1 MILFIERELFPLD
14 DSELNCGRKYSNK
27 IVFSVFNSLK
37 EGLKIKD
44 ITSATN
50 VPETTIRNWKFGYS
64 NLFKTNK
71 KLDDK
76 LKKETLE
83 LLKDG
88 CSIPYISKKL
98 KVNYDEIRLFLKKE
112 LDDYTYSTIKASDR
126 KLQNDSKILTSDL
139 SYILGVMYGDG
150 YFNGN
155 NQIGLGTKDRDFM
168 EYFSYILKKWC
179 NKKPSKIICSQN
191 TKPYY
196 KSLLSFKDANI
207 FIKKVVENRDKI
219 PKQILASNNKKIFS
233 MFIKGFSDSEG
244 SIVILNGKYGTIK
257 ISNQNTFVLNQIRNM
272 MIKLGFDKDKIK
284 IVLNNKSKNGYVY
297 ILRICS
303 RNQLEL
309 FNQKIGFTIKRKQY
323 RLEACLK
330 NNLNINGGDS

>member
-14 DSELNCGRKYSNK
+14 DSELNCGCKYSNK

-139 SYILGVMYGDG
+139 SYI
-150 YFNGN
+150 F
-155 NQIGLGTKDRDFM
+155 
-168 EYFSYILKKWC
+168 KKLANSACPCSVRIDSGWNC
-179 NKKPSKIICSQN
+179 TPSTASCLWRTPMI
-191 TKPYY
+191 
-196 KSLLSFKDANI
+196 SLSSWLQAVTSRQSGRLSRSI
-207 FIKKVVENRDKI
+207 T
-219 PKQILASNNKKIFS
+219 
-233 MFIKGFSDSEG
+233 SE
-244 SIVILNGKYGTIK
+244 
-257 ISNQNTFVLNQIRNM
+257 
-272 MIKLGFDKDKIK
+272 
-284 IVLNNKSKNGYVY
+284 
-297 ILRICS
+297 
-303 RNQLEL
+303 
-309 FNQKIGFTIKRKQY
+309 
-323 RLEACLK
+323 
-330 NNLNINGGDS
+330 